1 MGFDQTAVALLKLPG
16 NIASMAMQPSLKRSM
31 LEVRGVEAASLTNE
45 GPAGG
50 IFWHNQA
57 FFFDRSRMAQ
67 DWQVEVQAADPDF
80 VPAMRIP
87 LVAGVLP
94 DSNRNEVL
102 VNETIVKRLGLSSAQ
117 DIVGKTVALI
127 NDTEYYR
134 VTGVVHDY
142 HRSSLREPIIPV
154 VIKPEGGGYNYL
166 TLRIRPDRLQATM
179 VDVQKVFT
187 QYCPDILFDC
197 QWLDERIV
205 HFYEREETTSR
216 LVRAFAGLAILISCI
231 GLYGLVAFLAVQ
243 KMKEI
248 GIRKVLGASVSSIVL
263 LFSREFTLLTGVA
276 FLLSAPTGYLVMH
289 RWLDGFYYHIEL
301 GWGVFAGTLLLSL
314 VVAWVTVG
322 YKALRAATVNPV
334 NSLKQE

>member
-1 MGFDQTAVALLKLPG
+1 
-16 NIASMAMQPSLKRSM
+16 MQPSLKRSM
-31 LEVRGVEAASLTNE
+31 LEIPGVEAASLTNE
-45 GPAGG
+45 GPSDGRG
-50 IFWHNQA
+50 WQELSLYY
-57 FFFDRSRMAQ
+57 DRSPVAQ
-67 DWQVEVQAADPDF
+67 DWKAEIQVADADF
-80 VPAMRIP
+80 VAAMRIP
-87 LVAGVLP
+87 LLAGVLP

-102 VNETIVKRLGLSSAQ
+102 VNETFIKRLGLHAPKE
-117 DIVGKTVALI
+117 IVGKIIALKE
-127 NDTEYYR
+127 DTDYFR
-134 VTGVVHDY
+134 VSGVVKDY
-142 HRSSLREPIIPV
+142 HQTSLREAIAPV

-205 HFYEREETTSR
+205 HFYEREETTSL

-263 LFSREFTLLTGVA
+263 LFSREFTILTGIA
-276 FLLSAPTGYLVMH
+276 FLLSAPIGYIVMH

-322 YKALRAATVNPV
+322 YKALRAATLNPV
-334 NSLKQE
+334 DSLKQK